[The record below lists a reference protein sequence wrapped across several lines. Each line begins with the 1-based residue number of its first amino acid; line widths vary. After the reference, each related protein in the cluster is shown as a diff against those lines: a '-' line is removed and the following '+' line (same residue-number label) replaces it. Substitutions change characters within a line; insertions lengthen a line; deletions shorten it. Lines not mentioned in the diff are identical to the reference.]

1 MEFRQETEN
10 FYTIGLSKWICLN
23 LDAELL
29 IYPDWC
35 SLYSF
40 GLCLLAW
47 FDFFP
52 SWNLIAILSFLS
64 TSVIKFSSVAQ
75 LCSTLCDP
83 MECSTPGFPV
93 HHHLLEFAQI
103 HVHWIGDAINLILC
117 RLLLLPP
124 SVFPNIRV
132 FSNDWL
138 FASGGQTIGAS
149 VSVSVL
155 PMNIQGWFPLGLIG
169 LISLQSKGFSRVFCS
184 TTFWKH
190 QFFGA
195 QSSLWSNSHIH
206 TWPLENHSFD

>member
-10 FYTIGLSKWICLN
+10 FHTIGLSKWICLD

-29 IYPDWC
+29 IYPDWWC

-75 LCSTLCDP
+75 SCSTLCDP

-103 HVHWIGDAINLILC
+103 HVHWIGDAIQQSHPLSSPSPTAFNLSQDQGL
-117 RLLLLPP
+117 
-124 SVFPNIRV
+124 SQWDDSSHHV
-132 FSNDWL
+132 
-138 FASGGQTIGAS
+138 TK
-149 VSVSVL
+149 VL
-155 PMNIQGWFPLGLIG
+155 E
-169 LISLQSKGFSRVFCS
+169 LQ
-184 TTFWKH
+184 H
-190 QFFGA
+190 Q
-195 QSSLWSNSHIH
+195 
-206 TWPLENHSFD
+206 SF